1 MTDPIQ
7 MQDIDVTP
15 QTQDLLTLGE
25 LKEFIDQSLA
35 NGSTEESIVYNTGI
49 QGVSVRLNDAG
60 GLCLDEYGYEPE

>member
-1 MTDPIQ
+1 MTDTIQ
-7 MQDIDVTP
+7 MQDIDATP

-49 QGVSVRLNDAG
+49 QVFQ
-60 GLCLDEYGYEPE
+60 